1 MEYCAAPM
9 DTHSAP
15 DSRSPQASSS
25 RAWDTAGRVAL
36 RALPIVFA
44 IAAYWIAGTTKAD
57 IPSLQ
62 KTIQLAIGLVVGVAS
77 YTVITETTLLRLPR
91 RLSRELDVL
100 TSEIVPL
107 KEAVGAMA
115 AELTALANAVDT
127 QLKTLIELHDMEIL
141 FDRKDALV
149 RARTLQDNAKESIE
163 AMWTTFPYE
172 EALKEYFSDTLS
184 EGPYA
189 CRIVAARNVG
199 KADVLDHVEKMWDR
213 LANETYEI
221 YLTHDCNYEALVV
234 DKEIAGLFIYS
245 DRGFGSCFLS
255 SPSKKFVRAV
265 EGLIASL
272 KKPDW
277 KLPVGRN
284 EDMDLARIAAW
295 LDNYYESLP

>member
-1 MEYCAAPM
+1 M
-9 DTHSAP
+9 DNQSLPDPHSLSSHP
-15 DSRSPQASSS
+15 SSS
-25 RAWDTAGRVAL
+25 RWWDTAGRIAL
-36 RALPIVFA
+36 RALPIAFA
-44 IAAYWIAGTTKAD
+44 VAAYWIAGTAKPD
-57 IPSLQ
+57 LNSLQ

-100 TSEIVPL
+100 TTEIVPL

-115 AELTALANAVDT
+115 AELTTLAHAVDK

-149 RARTLQDNAKESIE
+149 RARTLQDNAKQSIE

-189 CRIVAARNVG
+189 CRIVAARNVA

-213 LANETYEI
+213 LANDTYEI

-284 EDMDLARIAAW
+284 EQMDLARIAEW